1 MTYLWEQLKWKSVIM
16 INLAKMQRNHLLP
29 RPWGGEC
36 RKVQA
41 LCKTVWFSFSKLK
54 MYLPYNPTI
63 TLKTSFHTAAS
74 KPMFIAASSVIA
86 KHWKLPKCH
95 SKANSLNKLWSILTT
110 ENYTAVRRN
119 ELLIHAT
126 TRMNLKETV
135 LSEKNQSQNA
145 TVGFHVCN
153 YK

>member
-1 MTYLWEQLKWKSVIM
+1 MTYLSEHLKWKSVIM

-29 RPWGGEC
+29 RPWWGEC

-41 LCKTVWFSFSKLK
+41 LCKTVWYSFSKPK
-54 MYLPYNPTI
+54 MDLPYNPTI

-74 KPMFIAASSVIA
+74 KPMFIAASLVIA
-86 KHWKLPKCH
+86 KHWKSPKRH
-95 SKANSLNKLWSILTT
+95 SKGNWLNKLWSILTM

-119 ELLIHAT
+119 ELLIYAT
-126 TRMNLKETV
+126 TRMNFKETV
-135 LSEKNQSQNA
+135 LSEKNQTQNA

-153 YK
+153 NK